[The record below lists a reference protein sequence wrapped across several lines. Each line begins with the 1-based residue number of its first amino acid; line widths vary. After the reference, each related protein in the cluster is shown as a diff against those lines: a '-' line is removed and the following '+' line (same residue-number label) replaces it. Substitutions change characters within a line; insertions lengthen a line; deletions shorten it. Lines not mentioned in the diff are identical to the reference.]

1 MRKGFTLI
9 ELVMVI
15 VIIGI
20 LAAVAIPRFVDLSVN
35 AKNAATQ
42 GALGGLRSAI
52 SIYYASYAA
61 QNNGSTAW
69 PAATELSSIMAD
81 GNVPKNAVLGNTS
94 VATTASD
101 YATSATATTGS
112 GWTYN
117 ATNGKVWATND
128 GSW

>member
-20 LAAVAIPRFVDLSVN
+20 LAAVAIPRFVDLSTN

-42 GALGGLRSAI
+42 GALGALRSAI

-61 QNNGSTAW
+61 QHNGSTAW
-69 PAATELSSIMAD
+69 PASTDLSGIMSD
-81 GNVPKNAVLGNTS
+81 DNVPKNAVLGNS
-94 VATTASD
+94 NVATTAGD
-101 YATSATATTGS
+101 YATSATATSGS

-117 ATNGKVWATND
+117 PSSGKIWATND